1 MIMKKILFCDRLSG
15 IISIILCLLIPFVSN
30 AANDKENKNKKP
42 IPKKIKLKDVSN
54 AKAVVEAFKVVVRK
68 HAVKDMDV
76 LAEEIMSQHK
86 KNPEVATGIAN
97 AFFYNSGVTDSAH
110 TMKYAEWAMKIDPT
124 YAPAYLVAGELMER
138 RYRDTLKAA
147 EWYEKGVAANPKHPD
162 CYLSYAKMMSTKDI
176 ALSENMFNK
185 LRAALPDYPAYLGMA
200 KIYERL
206 FDNNI
211 DRDVNWPKTVEYYE
225 KEKPENLSQYD
236 WFNFAVMAKYR
247 GYEYCLE
254 VCQKGLSYFPRYY
267 ALNQSA
273 ANYAFNLKK
282 WDVSQKYLEDLM
294 YNSDTLVVRPND
306 IKLYAICLKEQKN
319 YTKAIE
325 WFKKYIAIDSISD
338 NDRNSSLLNLGD
350 CYTTM
355 GEYDMAEKTFNE
367 YLNYCRVNKQSTLDG
382 LQLLINLYIAQSEE
396 SVGDE
401 KLIYYAKMDSVYVI
415 WATENPNYAE
425 IAYFRRWALNLES
438 NLNHPDVCVQT
449 LEQIVVIDK
458 AKGDANRVK
467 SNMPTV
473 FGFLGRAYFL
483 GEGVKKNLIKA
494 DEYCNKCLE
503 LEPTNESA
511 LNLRK
516 FIDKSLPKSKRRR

>member
-54 AKAVVEAFKVVVRK
+54 AKTVVEAFKVVVRK
-68 HAVKDMDV
+68 HYVKDMDV

-124 YAPAYLVAGELMER
+124 YAPAYLVAGKLMER

-176 ALSENMFNK
+176 TLSENMFNK
-185 LRAALPDYPAYLGMA
+185 LRAALPDYPAYLGMSR
-200 KIYERL
+200 IYERL
-206 FDNNI
+206 ADNYINTG
-211 DRDVNWPKTVEYYE
+211 VNLANAVDFLE

-236 WFNFAVMAKYR
+236 WDKWATMGMFKGKDYS
-247 GYEYCLE
+247 LDI
-254 VCQKGLSYFPRYY
+254 CQKGLSYFPKYY
-267 ALNQSA
+267 GLNRSA
-273 ANYAFNLKK
+273 ANFAYDLQK
-282 WDVSQKYLEDLM
+282 WDVSQKYFEDLM
-294 YNSDTLVVRPND
+294 YNCDTLVVRPVD
-306 IKLYAICLKEQKN
+306 VFRYAKCFKERKN

-325 WFKKYIAIDSISD
+325 WLKKHLDIDSIAVH
-338 NDRNSSLLNLGD
+338 DRQISLWHLGD
-350 CYTTM
+350 CYTKM
-355 GEYDMAEKTFNE
+355 GEYDLAEKTFNE
-367 YLNYCRVNKQSTLDG
+367 YLNYCRVNKQSTRDG

-415 WATENPNYAE
+415 WATENPDCAE
-425 IAYFRRWALNLES
+425 EAYFGRWTVNTKS
-438 NLNHPDVCVQT
+438 RLNHPDVCVQT
-449 LEQIVVIDK
+449 LEQVVVIDK
-458 AKGDANRVK
+458 AKGDANMVK
-467 SNMPTV
+467 SKMPTV
-473 FGFLGRAYFL
+473 FVVLGMAYFL
-483 GEGVKKNLIKA
+483 GDGVKKNYIKA

-503 LEPTNESA
+503 LEPTNEDA
-511 LNLRK
+511 LILRK
-516 FIDKSLPKSKRRR
+516 HIDKSLPKSKRRR

>member
-1 MIMKKILFCDRLSG
+1 MIMKKILYYDRLSG

-30 AANDKENKNKKP
+30 AASYKENKNKKP

-110 TMKYAEWAMKIDPT
+110 TMKYAEWAMKIDKT

-176 ALSENMFNK
+176 TLSENMFNK
-185 LRAALPDYPAYLGMA
+185 LRAALPDYPAYLGMS

-206 FDNNI
+206 ADNNI
-211 DRDVNWPKTVEYYE
+211 NTGVNLANAVDFLE

-236 WFNFAVMAKYR
+236 WDRWATMGMFKGKDYS
-247 GYEYCLE
+247 LDI
-254 VCQKGLSYFPRYY
+254 CQKGLSYFPKYY
-267 ALNQSA
+267 GLNRSA
-273 ANYAFNLKK
+273 ANFAYDLQK
-282 WDVSQKYLEDLM
+282 WDVSQKYFEDLM
-294 YNSDTLVVRPND
+294 YNSDTLVVRPVD
-306 IKLYAICLKEQKN
+306 VFRYAKCFKERKN
-319 YTKAIE
+319 YTKANE
-325 WFKKYIAIDSISD
+325 WMKKHMDIDSIAEH
-338 NDRNSSLLNLGD
+338 DRQTSLQQLGE
-350 CYTTM
+350 CYIEM

-367 YLNYCRVNKQSTLDG
+367 HLNYCRVNKQSTLYG
-382 LQLLINLYIAQSEE
+382 LNQLVQLYTAQSEE

-401 KLIYYAKMDSVYVI
+401 KLIYFAKMDSVYVI
-415 WATENPNYAE
+415 WATENPDFAE
-425 IAYFRRWALNLES
+425 IAYLRRWALNLES
-438 NLNHPDVCVQT
+438 RLNHPDVCVQT

>member
-1 MIMKKILFCDRLSG
+1 MLMKKILFCDRLSG

-86 KNPEVATGIAN
+86 KNAEVATGIAN
-97 AFFYNSGVTDSAH
+97 AFLYGAKDSAR
-110 TMKYAEWAMKIDPT
+110 TMKYAEWAMKIDKT

-176 ALSENMFNK
+176 TLSENMFNK
-185 LRAALPDYPAYLGMA
+185 LRVALPDYPAYLGMA
-200 KIYERL
+200 KIYEEL
-206 FDNNI
+206 VNKNI

-225 KEKPENLSQYD
+225 KEKPENLSQID
-236 WFNFAVMAKYR
+236 WINFALMASSR
-247 GYEYCLE
+247 GYECCLE

-267 ALNQSA
+267 ALNQTA
-273 ANYAFNLKK
+273 ANYSFNLKK
-282 WDVSQKYLEDLM
+282 YDLSQKYFEDLM

-306 IKLYAICLKEQKN
+306 IKLYAICLEKQKN

-325 WFKKYIAIDSISD
+325 WFKKYIAIDSIAEH
-338 NDRNSSLLNLGD
+338 DRQTSFQQLGK
-350 CYTTM
+350 CYIEM

-367 YLNYCRVNKQSTLDG
+367 YLNYCRVNKQSTYDG
-382 LQLLINLYIAQSEE
+382 LQQLINLYNAQSKE

-415 WATENPNYAE
+415 LATENPDYAE
-425 IAYFRRWALNLES
+425 EAYYYRRGLNHES
-438 NLNHPDVCVQT
+438 LLNHPDVCVQVF
-449 LEQIVVIDK
+449 EQIVVIDK

-467 SNMPTV
+467 SKMPTV
-473 FGFLGRAYFL
+473 FVVLGRAYFL